1 MPTTWGV
8 TEFGA
13 ALLDA
18 ANGVLPYIGAGVAG
32 GVVIFAVTLGIRKG
46 LSALRTVGK

>member
-1 MPTTWGV
+1 MEPWGV

-18 ANGVLPYIGAGVAG
+18 ANGAVPFIGAGVTA
-32 GVVIFAVTLGIRKG
+32 GVVIFAIVLGIKKG
-46 LSALRTVGK
+46 LSALRTVGR